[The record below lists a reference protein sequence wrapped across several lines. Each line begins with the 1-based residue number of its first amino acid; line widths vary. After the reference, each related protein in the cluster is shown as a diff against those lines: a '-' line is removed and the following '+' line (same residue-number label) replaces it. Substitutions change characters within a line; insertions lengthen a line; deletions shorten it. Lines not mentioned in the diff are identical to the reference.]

1 MKKLWFVKHPIAR
14 YNEDVKA
21 LTKKNNLSIVDD
33 KFKDDCDP
41 AKVAEKTPELTV
53 IGEKKAKKKAK
64 KPTPKP
70 DSE

>member
-1 MKKLWFVKHPIAR
+1 MNKLWFVKHPIAR

-21 LTKKNNLSIVDD
+21 LAKKNNLSIVDD

-41 AKVAEKTPELTV
+41 AKVADKTPELTV
-53 IGEKKAKKKAK
+53 IGEKKSKKKTK
-64 KPTPKP
+64 KPAVKI